1 MKSSPSSSPFKSDS
15 KSRNEPHRSQFTPPP
30 PSNLPPLPTQSSD
43 LPTSDSDLIQQ
54 ALSPQLDHP
63 QIERSKNT
71 KVLPPFE
78 QLLDESEELK
88 KAYDTLEKAGRKGDL
103 HGCLYAASQVRTH
116 LVSFM
121 VFGEVKKVIKGKRKE
136 VQEEVEE
143 RARELQVEEVEKLPL
158 SYLLPIYLPLLRLLG
173 SKGQYQ
179 LALGVILDMRR
190 AGLGHLIDGNGRP
203 TSLAST
209 SSSNSPS
216 ATSSTKLSTELQQS
230 LPACSTSASS
240 SPLSP
245 SLMKNWTSETTSH
258 MIEHCLNTHNLEFAL
273 SILGAKT
280 SSVESGSDF
289 VPLSLNARKNLIA
302 LALHCRES
310 RIAVE
315 LADWFDRSS
324 MQKIEPKIWMDI
336 LKGAARCSDVS
347 VRWRLLERARKL
359 NTRNPDLD

>member
-1 MKSSPSSSPFKSDS
+1 
-15 KSRNEPHRSQFTPPP
+15 
-30 PSNLPPLPTQSSD
+30 
-43 LPTSDSDLIQQ
+43 
-54 ALSPQLDHP
+54 
-63 QIERSKNT
+63 
-71 KVLPPFE
+71 
-78 QLLDESEELK
+78 LDESEELK

-209 SSSNSPS
+209 SSSSKGSISLEKLSSFIEAKDSSSIRAAILDHLLLAFIKGGSMEGMEFTLLLISNSPS